1 MKRVKRKVKRGIA
14 GNPAYRSAIARAKK
28 IDMQSARSR
37 GSEKRALGPLDVYDE
52 LRKAHLI
59 IRSLYR
65 QVTEQDKSDQN
76 LDSFL
81 VSAVETVNGVLYLA
95 EAEAVRAENEE

>member
-1 MKRVKRKVKRGIA
+1 MRDRGDGMKKFQEDHPRAV
-14 GNPAYRSAIARAKK
+14 ARAKK
-28 IDMQSARSR
+28 GNAH
-37 GSEKRALGPLDVYDE
+37 KRRPDYGPKKKLGPLDVYDE

-95 EAEAVRAENEE
+95 EAEALRAE

>member
-1 MKRVKRKVKRGIA
+1 MKKGKNSTRHK
-14 GNPAYRSAIARAKK
+14 NP
-28 IDMQSARSR
+28 
-37 GSEKRALGPLDVYDE
+37 SEKFDRPRAGWNHYDPKVNLEPLDVYDE

-59 IRSLYR
+59 IRSLYE
-65 QVTEQDKSDQN
+65 QVTGQDKSDQN

-81 VSAVETVNGVLYLA
+81 VSAVETVHGVLYLA